1 MRRTGC
7 PAIRSRCFSPMLA
20 LGLVIVH
27 VAAAYSA
34 PAETIRSGGWSG
46 GRYPNERSKPFQYCG
61 ASAKNSTDITM
72 NLSLDR
78 DYRWR
83 LAFSHPHW
91 EFVGGSPISMTL
103 GLSGGKQGFAGVATV
118 ANPSTLDF
126 QAEDPLALFA
136 SLWTASQLK
145 VVSGGFR
152 FEFELLGASDVLTAL
167 TQCVWRQLGRS
178 PRARPANPSTNV
190 PGAIRDEA
198 KSVAEMLIAY
208 ARFTNPNDRSPP
220 NLQVGARSAAAWQ
233 IGLVTSAIDIIP
245 AGRTPQPDGAMVDV
259 IDTDARN
266 CRGGFFFAKSS
277 QVKDSVSLGRMFTSC
292 QSAEASAL
300 SYYVVAPRAKGG
312 FYLLSSRVEVPVIG
326 AAMQQRVS
334 DIDARM
340 RDVVLTAIRQ
350 AEEEQAKAAASA
362 KTE

>member
-1 MRRTGC
+1 
-7 PAIRSRCFSPMLA
+7 MLA

-27 VAAAYSA
+27 AAAAYSA
-34 PAETIRSGGWSG
+34 PADTIRSGGWSG

-61 ASAKNSTDITM
+61 ASAKNSSDITM

-103 GLSGGKQGFAGVATV
+103 GLGGGRQGLVGVATV

-126 QAEDPLALFA
+126 QPEDPLALFP

-178 PRARPANPSTNV
+178 PRARPANPPADV

-198 KSVAEMLIAY
+198 KGVAEMLIAY

-220 NLQVGARSAAAWQ
+220 ALQSGARSAAAWQ
-233 IGLVTSAIDIIP
+233 VGLVTSTIDIVP
-245 AGRTPQPDGAMVDV
+245 AGRTPQPDGVTVEV

-277 QVKDSVSLGRMFTSC
+277 QVKDSVSLGRVFTSC

-312 FYLLSSRVEVPVIG
+312 FYLFSSRVDVPIIG

-334 DIDARM
+334 DVDARI
-340 RDVVLTAIRQ
+340 RDVLLTAIRQ
-350 AEEEQAKAAASA
+350 AEEEQTKAGAAKA
-362 KTE
+362 E